1 MRKVLIAEDDPLSQK
16 FVSLVVERMGHS
28 ALVSP
33 NGRHAW
39 EALQAENSFSLL
51 ITDIM
56 MPGMDGTTLIRNV
69 RGVERLRELP
79 VLAMSAFIGVNDI
92 SGLLGIGATW
102 FLPKPVEVKAL
113 EEYLRRALGSP
124 A

>member
-1 MRKVLIAEDDPLSQK
+1 MHKVLIAEDDPVSQK
-16 FVSLVVERMGHS
+16 FVALVVERMGYC
-28 ALVSP
+28 AIVSP

-39 EALQAENSFSLL
+39 EALQAENNFSLL

-79 VLAMSAFIGVNDI
+79 VLAMSAFIGVSDI

-102 FLPKPVEVKAL
+102 FLPKPVEIKAL
-113 EEYLRRALGSP
+113 EEYLRRALG
-124 A
+124 